1 MAAPRSLFFF
11 FFFFLFFYFICYSK
25 VQQLQQLQL
34 LSQSIHAQTYYTPK
48 HTCNSTI
55 TTQGNAYCYFTSVI
69 QKRRNY
75 INHFFQKKKPC
86 QNCHS
91 CIFETKENSN
101 LRICINYLGHHSKTT
116 CQKSAKS
123 MRYLVRPKF
132 KFYRKSLLT
141 VYMYMSRNP
150 GPYPASSL
158 GLKENCIRSDSPRS
172 ISFIDSQLIQRV
184 IYTLSEK
191 SAISPTLTPT
201 LISVL
206 KNLGLFRACG
216 LKIAKQSSH
225 SCYSLCIFS
234 LSFIRFIAM

>member
-1 MAAPRSLFFF
+1 MQLYESPLSYFNDKNRINYCKPPSVYQHGGRS
-11 FFFFLFFYFICYSK
+11 
-25 VQQLQQLQL
+25 
-34 LSQSIHAQTYYTPK
+34 
-48 HTCNSTI
+48 
-55 TTQGNAYCYFTSVI
+55 
-69 QKRRNY
+69 
-75 INHFFQKKKPC
+75 KPC

-132 KFYRKSLLT
+132 KFHRKSLLT
-141 VYMYMSRNP
+141 IYMYISRNP
-150 GPYPASSL
+150 GPYAASSL

-191 SAISPTLTPT
+191 KRHIT
-201 LISVL
+201 
-206 KNLGLFRACG
+206 NLNAFFNICS
-216 LKIAKQSSH
+216 QESWFV
-225 SCYSLCIFS
+225 SCMRKESW
-234 LSFIRFIAM
+234 

>member
-1 MAAPRSLFFF
+1 M
-11 FFFFLFFYFICYSK
+11 
-25 VQQLQQLQL
+25 QLYESL
-34 LSQSIHAQTYYTPK
+34 LSYFNDKARI
-48 HTCNSTI
+48 N
-55 TTQGNAYCYFTSVI
+55 YCKPPSVY
-69 QKRRNY
+69 Q
-75 INHFFQKKKPC
+75 HGGPSKPC

-141 VYMYMSRNP
+141 IYMYISRNP

-158 GLKENCIRSDSPRS
+158 GLKENCKRSDSPRS

-191 SAISPTLTPT
+191 NAISPTLTPT

-216 LKIAKQSSH
+216 KRAGRLVRLKIAKQSSH
-225 SCYSLCIFS
+225 SCYSLSIFS